1 MSLMNEY
8 IEKFGDL
15 PPLITTKHYEDDFYQ
30 GLYKKALECG
40 KPITVDEL
48 DKALENEEYDIDFNS
63 FEERENDMELNKIKK
78 LLKEYGASEKEIDN
92 FIKDLQETKEE
103 IEDEDDFNYF
113 DSDTMTKLK
122 ATDKGKDLIM
132 KAPTMK
138 KEELKKLISE
148 YLKGE

>member
-1 MSLMNEY
+1 MEQVSIDRV
-8 IEKFGDL
+8 IEALKMRDL
-15 PPLITTKHYEDDFYQ
+15 
-30 GLYKKALECG
+30 
-40 KPITVDEL
+40 
-48 DKALENEEYDIDFNS
+48 EE
-63 FEERENDMELNKIKK
+63 EEIKEF
-78 LLKEYGASEKEIDN
+78 LH
-92 FIKDLQETKEE
+92 DLFDGEEE

-138 KEELKKLISE
+138 KEELKKLIGE